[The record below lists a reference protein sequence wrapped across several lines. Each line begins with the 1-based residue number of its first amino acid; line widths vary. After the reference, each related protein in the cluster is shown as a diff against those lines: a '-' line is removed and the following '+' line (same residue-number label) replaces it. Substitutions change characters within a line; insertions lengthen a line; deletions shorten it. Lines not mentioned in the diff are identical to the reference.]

1 MLAVRQCSANRER
14 VAGKLVGDHYPR
26 LGALSV
32 KHPMQETLGG
42 CLIATLLDQDVQYN
56 SVLIDGS
63 PQPVALATDLQRH
76 LVQMPPV
83 ASWPSSSM

>member
-14 VAGKLVGDHYPR
+14 VAGKLVGDHHPR

-42 CLIATLLDQDVQYN
+42 YLIAGWETDSETDITRGLSPIPAQVHN
-56 SVLIDGS
+56 SPG
-63 PQPVALATDLQRH
+63 AAG
-76 LVQMPPV
+76 
-83 ASWPSSSM
+83 